1 MADEPKLS
9 ASQRSKIRRLS
20 EPKEMSA
27 DDEAGELNIVPFLDM
42 VINILMFVLATVAV
56 TFTATIEST
65 PPRSGGGIRAAR
77 TTESLNLT
85 LIITND
91 GVALKAAGGSIAP
104 GCEGVGSGITFPA
117 KGKSPEG
124 EPLFDSDAI
133 TACAKKL
140 KDSSS
145 DFKDETQIRITAS
158 NNISYRKVIECIDA
172 VRKSKDGEPLF
183 PDVLFGVPR

>member
-9 ASQRSKIRRLS
+9 ASQRSKVRRLS

-65 PPRSGGGIRAAR
+65 PPRAGGGIRAQR

-91 GVALKAAGGSIAP
+91 GVSLKAAGGSIAP
-104 GCEGVGSGITFPA
+104 GCEGVGSGITFPS

-172 VRKSKDGEPLF
+172 VRKGKDGEPLF